1 LKFLLTIFILTA
13 ALSCKPL
20 DDSKS
25 EICNS
30 EIPEENKII
39 FDVIRI
45 RAEPR
50 VNNYWS
56 SMPSFTFCDESRISR
71 GRARSGISYW
81 KRLGYPIENVRYNV
95 SDEECLRDPMLGEVM
110 IKLVTS
116 DIPIHDNLAVTRV
129 QYRTD
134 TRQIQKAI
142 IYVIGGFSSKE
153 RLIEHEIGHALG
165 WGHYRRHYHIMHP
178 EYNLTGHDSA
188 GVSYI
193 SYIRQ
198 VESFTGQ

>member
-1 LKFLLTIFILTA
+1 MLSLVF
-13 ALSCKPL
+13 SCKSQESL
-20 DDSKS
+20 NDNQ
-25 EICNS
+25 CNS
-30 EIPEENKII
+30 ESPVENKII
-39 FDVIRI
+39 FDVINI
-45 RAEPR
+45 RAEPKIS
-50 VNNYWS
+50 NYWTL
-56 SMPSFTFCDESRISR
+56 MPSFIFCNETRISR
-71 GRARSGISYW
+71 ARARTGISYW

-95 SDEECLRDPMLGEVM
+95 SDEECMRDPMIGEVM

-134 TRQIQKAI
+134 TREIQKAV
-142 IYVIGGFSSKE
+142 IYVIGGFSSKS
-153 RLIEHEIGHALG
+153 RLIEHEIGHSLG

-178 EYNLTGHDSA
+178 QYNLTGHDSA

-198 VESFTGQ
+198 VESLITQ